1 MQNKNQFWL
10 GVLLIF
16 IVSAIAYLPLVKD
29 LGYLNDDW
37 YQMYDMQVKDP
48 SFYHEIFAIDRPGR
62 ALAMIPLFTLFG
74 FDPLWYHLS
83 AFFFRMMGGV
93 FLFWTGRMLWKDR
106 NFFALVTGLL
116 FAIYPGFLSQP
127 NAIDYQSHIL
137 ALFLAMLSVALTVQ
151 SLLATNLRNKI
162 LLIAASILAG
172 WGALSQMEYY
182 IGIEGFRFAAIVML
196 MWRGD
201 GNFRQKATKVV
212 RASLPFLLVAAGFLT
227 WRLFFFESARKATD
241 VGLQVSQVVSS
252 PLTALWWL
260 NYLLQDFF
268 TVTLTA
274 WNLPVYQLAF
284 PMRLKD
290 MAVALAWSVAAVGVV
305 LVALRWRGEKVSEAE
320 PRPERVEGHSGE
332 TLFLS
337 LLTMT
342 GGLIPVI
349 LVNRHVTLPDYSRYT
364 LIASVGAVMLI
375 ALLIEGLARREAQ
388 ITVIGVLVA
397 IAVMTHYGNTIRS
410 VYETEATRNFWWQ
423 VSWRTPNIEDG
434 VTLIASYP
442 NSPLAEDYFIWG
454 PANFIYRPEKQSAN
468 PVVIKLPAAVLTG
481 DVVNQIV
488 AGNGVETPL
497 RRGNYLE
504 RDFGNVLVM
513 IQTSENGCARII
525 NGDAPELSPFDA
537 DRLKL
542 IAPRSRLDAV
552 VTDGESPTPPVAI
565 FGAEP
570 EHGWCYFYQ
579 KADLAR
585 QRGKWEEIPVLLNQA
600 LDGGYYPND
609 SLEWMPF
616 LQAAAIQDDV
626 KQVREMTKILTA
638 DKILGMQVCDLMTD
652 FAQKEALSDEMKS
665 AIEQGICK

>member
-1 MQNKNQFWL
+1 
-10 GVLLIF
+10 
-16 IVSAIAYLPLVKD
+16 
-29 LGYLNDDW
+29 
-37 YQMYDMQVKDP
+37 
-48 SFYHEIFAIDRPGR
+48 
-62 ALAMIPLFTLFG
+62 
-74 FDPLWYHLS
+74 
-83 AFFFRMMGGV
+83 
-93 FLFWTGRMLWKDR
+93 
-106 NFFALVTGLL
+106 
-116 FAIYPGFLSQP
+116 
-127 NAIDYQSHIL
+127 
-137 ALFLAMLSVALTVQ
+137 
-151 SLLATNLRNKI
+151 
-162 LLIAASILAG
+162 
-172 WGALSQMEYY
+172 MEYY
-182 IGIEGFRFAAIVML
+182 IGIEGFRFAAIIML

-201 GNFRQKATKVV
+201 GSFRQKAMKVI
-212 RASLPFLLVAAGFLT
+212 RASLPFLLVAGGFLV

-241 VGLQVSQVVSS
+241 VGLQVSQVLSS

-268 TVTLTA
+268 TVTLAA
-274 WNLPVYQLAF
+274 WTMPVYQLAF

-290 MAVALAWSVAAVGVV
+290 MAIALALSAVAVGVV
-305 LVALRWRGEKVSEAE
+305 LVALRWRGEKTSEAE
-320 PRPERVEGHSGE
+320 PRPDPKGVEGHSGE

-337 LLTMT
+337 LITML
-342 GGLIPVI
+342 GGLVPVI

-388 ITVIGVLVA
+388 ITVIGILAA

-423 VSWRTPNIEDG
+423 VSWRVPNIEDG

-454 PANFIYRPEKQSAN
+454 PANFIYRPEKQSNN
-468 PVVIKLPAAVLTG
+468 PVVVRLPAAVLTG
-481 DVVNQIV
+481 DVVNQIA
-488 AGNGVETPL
+488 AGSGVETPL

-513 IQTSENGCARII
+513 IQTSENSCVRII
-525 NGDAPELSPFDA
+525 DGNTPELSPSDA

-542 IAPRSRLDAV
+542 IAPRSRLGAV
-552 VTDGESPTPPVAI
+552 ITDGKSPTPPAAI
-565 FGAEP
+565 FGVEP

-585 QRGKWEEIPVLLNQA
+585 QRGEWEQIPALLKQA
-600 LDGGYYPND
+600 RDGGYYPND

-616 LQAAAIQDDV
+616 LQAATIQDDV

-638 DKILGMQVCDLMTD
+638 DKILGIQVCNLMTD
-652 FAQKEALSDEMKS
+652 FAQKEMLSDEMES
-665 AIEQGICK
+665 VIEQGICK

>member
-1 MQNKNQFWL
+1 MQNKNQFWQ

-62 ALAMIPLFTLFG
+62 ALAMIPLFTFFG
-74 FDPLWYHLS
+74 FNPLWYHLS

-116 FAIYPGFLSQP
+116 FAVYPGFLSQP

-151 SLLATNLRNKI
+151 SLLVANLRNKI
-162 LLIAASILAG
+162 LLIAGSVLAG

-182 IGIEGFRFAAIVML
+182 IGIEGFRFASIILL

-201 GNFRQKATKVV
+201 ESFRQKVTKVIK
-212 RASLPFLLVAAGFLT
+212 ASLPFLLIAGGFLV

-260 NYLLQDFF
+260 NYLIQDFF
-268 TVTLTA
+268 TVTLAA
-274 WNLPVYQLAF
+274 WTMPVYQLAF

-290 MAVALAWSVAAVGVV
+290 MAVALALSAVGVGVV
-305 LVALRWRGEKVSEAE
+305 LVALRSRGEKASEAE

-337 LLTMT
+337 LLTML
-342 GGLIPVI
+342 GGLVPVI

-375 ALLIEGLARREAQ
+375 ALLIEGLARRGMQTA
-388 ITVIGVLVA
+388 VIGILVS
-397 IAVMTHYGNTIRS
+397 IAVLTHYGNTIRS
-410 VYETEATRNFWWQ
+410 VYETKATRNFWQQ
-423 VSWRTPNIEDG
+423 VAWRAPNIEDG

-481 DVVNQIV
+481 DVVNQIA

-513 IQTSENGCARII
+513 IQTSENGCVRII
-525 NGDAPELSPFDA
+525 DGDAPELSPSDA

-542 IAPRSRLDAV
+542 IAPRSRLGAV
-552 VTDGESPTPPVAI
+552 ITDGESPTPPANI
-565 FGAEP
+565 FGTEP

-585 QRGKWEEIPVLLNQA
+585 QRGEWEEIPVLLNQA

-616 LQAAAIQDDV
+616 LQAAAVQDDV

-638 DKILGMQVCDLMTD
+638 DKILGIQVCSLMTD
-652 FAQKEALSDEMKS
+652 FAQKETLSGEMKS
-665 AIEQGICK
+665 AIEQGICN

>member
-1 MQNKNQFWL
+1 MQSKKQFWQ

-74 FDPLWYHLS
+74 FNPLWYHLS

-116 FAIYPGFLSQP
+116 FAVYPGFLSQP

-151 SLLATNLRNKI
+151 SLLVANLRNKI
-162 LLIAASILAG
+162 LLIAGSVLAG

-182 IGIEGFRFAAIVML
+182 IGIEGFRFAAIILL

-201 GNFRQKATKVV
+201 ESFRQKVTKVIK
-212 RASLPFLLVAAGFLT
+212 ASLPFLLIAGGFLV

-260 NYLLQDFF
+260 NYLIQDFF
-268 TVTLTA
+268 TVTLAA
-274 WNLPVYQLAF
+274 WTMPVYQLAF

-290 MAVALAWSVAAVGVV
+290 MAAALALSAVAVGVV
-305 LVALRWRGEKVSEAE
+305 LVALRWRGEKASEAE
-320 PRPERVEGHSGE
+320 PTHSGE
-332 TLFLS
+332 TLFLV
-337 LLTMT
+337 LITML
-342 GGLIPVI
+342 GGLVPVI

-375 ALLIEGLARREAQ
+375 ALLIEGLARRGMQTA
-388 ITVIGVLVA
+388 VIGILVS
-397 IAVMTHYGNTIRS
+397 IAVLTHYGNTIRS
-410 VYETEATRNFWWQ
+410 VYETKATRNFWQQ
-423 VSWRTPNIEDG
+423 VAWRAPNIEDG

-481 DVVNQIV
+481 DVVNQIA

-513 IQTSENGCARII
+513 IQTSENGCVRII
-525 NGDAPELSPFDA
+525 DGDAPELSPSDA

-552 VTDGESPTPPVAI
+552 ITDGESPTPPTAI
-565 FGAEP
+565 FGKEP

-585 QRGKWEEIPVLLNQA
+585 QRGEWEEIPVLLNQA

-616 LQAAAIQDDV
+616 LQAAAVQGDV

-638 DKILGMQVCDLMTD
+638 DKILGIQVCSLMTD
-652 FAQKEALSDEMKS
+652 FAQKETLSGEMKS